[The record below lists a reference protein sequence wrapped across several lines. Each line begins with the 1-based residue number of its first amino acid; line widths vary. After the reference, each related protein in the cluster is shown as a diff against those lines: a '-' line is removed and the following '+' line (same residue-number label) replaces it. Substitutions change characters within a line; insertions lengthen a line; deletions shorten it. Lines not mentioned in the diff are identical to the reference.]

1 MNKKENKITAR
12 LRRKKTIR
20 KKVRGTSER
29 PRLSI
34 FRSTNHIY
42 GQIIND
48 DTGQTLV
55 AASTVIEEV
64 RSSLKNTGNI
74 KAAKSV
80 GLLIAK
86 KAVEQGIKRVVFDRN
101 GFLYH
106 GRVKA
111 LADSA
116 REGGLE
122 F

>member
-55 AASTVIEEV
+55 AASTVIAEV

-74 KAAKSV
+74 NAAKSV
-80 GLLIAK
+80 GLLIAR